1 MAVCCLLSQFIAKMN
16 MLASPSG
23 SSSTARFMSSW
34 CCVSSDTSR
43 LLWHACAY
51 WLVGVSLCPPL
62 IGVNDKTARTAAVH
76 RHWSAELSAQ
86 RSPLTVHTGNMYDV
100 LQCKYAYSLLAK
112 NFGAL
117 HLSWKFTPTL
127 TSCSVAILGLI
138 VCHRICWFTCWLLL
152 LSSNRNPKTTL
163 FLTTQDTSLS
173 FHSTNHHQPIHLT
186 PSTIQRL
193 SSKVFLPLLISNN
206 ISHLQ
211 HKDHVM

>member
-1 MAVCCLLSQFIAKMN
+1 MAVCYLLSQFIAKMN

-117 HLSWKFTPTL
+117 HLSWKFTPIL
-127 TSCSVAILGLI
+127 TSCSVALGLI

-173 FHSTNHHQPIHLT
+173 LDRKS
-186 PSTIQRL
+186 
-193 SSKVFLPLLISNN
+193 V
-206 ISHLQ
+206 
-211 HKDHVM
+211 V